1 MGIGDW
7 GLGIGD
13 WGLGPIPNPQ
23 SPIPNPQSPIPIV
36 KFLYTYL
43 KNINKTHINY
53 KNYLINNNNFISY
66 LTYKIKMTSKI
77 STQNKSKKVQ
87 EIKSIEV
94 ESDNTNNSSEN
105 SDINKIFVLINKNT
119 EKLMNSTNKTD
130 LIQCALEYNS
140 YLIQNLIKEKDKL
153 NKLEYDAALNRLY
166 NNLSILTENFETYE
180 DKYRIINIK
189 KKENKETNKNSNKN
203 VNDNNDINNTDRIY
217 CNSITNIEMEL
228 PL

>member
-1 MGIGDW
+1 
-7 GLGIGD
+7 
-13 WGLGPIPNPQ
+13 
-23 SPIPNPQSPIPIV
+23 
-36 KFLYTYL
+36 
-43 KNINKTHINY
+43 
-53 KNYLINNNNFISY
+53 
-66 LTYKIKMTSKI
+66 MTSKI

>member
-1 MGIGDW
+1 
-7 GLGIGD
+7 
-13 WGLGPIPNPQ
+13 
-23 SPIPNPQSPIPIV
+23 
-36 KFLYTYL
+36 
-43 KNINKTHINY
+43 
-53 KNYLINNNNFISY
+53 
-66 LTYKIKMTSKI
+66 MTSKI
-77 STQNKSKKVQ
+77 STQNKSEKAQ

>member
-1 MGIGDW
+1 
-7 GLGIGD
+7 
-13 WGLGPIPNPQ
+13 
-23 SPIPNPQSPIPIV
+23 
-36 KFLYTYL
+36 
-43 KNINKTHINY
+43 
-53 KNYLINNNNFISY
+53 
-66 LTYKIKMTSKI
+66 MTSKI
-77 STQNKSKKVQ
+77 STQNKSEKVQ